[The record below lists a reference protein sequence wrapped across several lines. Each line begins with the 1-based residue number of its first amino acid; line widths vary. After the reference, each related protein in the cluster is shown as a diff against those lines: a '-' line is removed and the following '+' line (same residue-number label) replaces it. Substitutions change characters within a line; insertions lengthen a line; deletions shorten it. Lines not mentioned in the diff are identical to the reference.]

1 MNHDYHPGGPG
12 TAHDSETATRR
23 ESKAHHCA
31 RVIST
36 EIDGILTTAVPVVD
50 ADTPEKCYRYI
61 LPDELRCH
69 HCGAYPPAGLSLEL
83 LERWVWLRTMWR
95 RPIAIT
101 SAYRC
106 TDHPAEKNKNA
117 PGDHTLGIAL
127 DLALYDDPL
136 FLFYVQVAFR
146 GCRLLLASDHIH
158 VTPRPGRLAVHP

>member
-1 MNHDYHPGGPG
+1 MNSDYHPGGPG
-12 TAHDSETATRR
+12 NQYDDDKAARR
-23 ESKAHHCA
+23 MSQAQHA
-31 RVIST
+31 MRVIST
-36 EIDGILTTAVPVVD
+36 EIDGLLTTAVPVVD
-50 ADTPEKCYRYI
+50 SDTPSRCYRYI

-83 LERWVWLRTMWR
+83 LERWIWLRTMWG

-106 TDHPAEKNKNA
+106 IDHPAEKNKTA

-127 DLALYDDPL
+127 DLALYNDPL
-136 FLFYVQVAFR
+136 YLLHVSVAFR
-146 GCRLLLASDHIH
+146 GCKVLLAADHVH